1 MTEHMTPSELDAR
14 RAEQWFRR
22 RGLPAVVRGLERNLV
37 VRVVPA
43 VTWLG
48 LSDVLYDVLT
58 IVDGDSEFG
67 SRLENAFFL
76 LFYTAVLI
84 CSVVLPLVGAWFAAN
99 WARDR
104 ALDDRGFGPAAVII
118 GAYVVVWPLGAS
130 LIEGP
135 FRWPGPAASVLASL
149 VVVGLLLALTAVG
162 MGSVF
167 GWALRAAVRQLRS
180 VGTMT
185 SRSMPLLLLVT
196 VFGFYTAEIW
206 QSAGQIPRNQ
216 IWLVLGFFA
225 VLSGLFLRSVFAS
238 ELRALITGWRD
249 RLPALPADTFG
260 DIGSVDGSAPPFTR
274 LERANLFLIL
284 LLTQLLQA
292 LVFAVIVF
300 AAFAVLGTLTVPDAA
315 IKSWVGHDPAQGVL
329 FGVQVPL
336 SNDLVQVCLFIAA
349 FSTLYFIA
357 TIVTDAAQRK
367 TFFDP
372 VLEHLQV
379 SLAGRAVYLARFGP
393 RPVARS
399 AGGGERQPQP

>member
-1 MTEHMTPSELDAR
+1 MTPSELDAR
-14 RAEQWFRR
+14 KAEQWFRR
-22 RGLPAVVRGLERNLV
+22 RGLPAVVRGLERNLA
-37 VRVVPA
+37 VRIVPA

-48 LSDVLYDVLT
+48 LSDLLYDVLT
-58 IVDGDSEFG
+58 IVDGDSEFP
-67 SRLENAFFL
+67 SRLENALFL
-76 LFYTAVLI
+76 LFYTAVLVA
-84 CSVVLPLVGAWFAAN
+84 SVVVPLVSAWLAAN

-104 ALDDRGFGPAAVII
+104 ALDDRGFTTASVVI
-118 GAYVVVWPLGAS
+118 GAYVVVWPSGAS
-130 LIEGP
+130 LVEGP
-135 FRWPGPAASVLASL
+135 FEWSGLAASVLAGL
-149 VVVGLLLALTAVG
+149 AVVGLLLALTAVG

-167 GWALRAAVRQLRS
+167 GWALRAAVRQLRG

-206 QSAGQIPRNQ
+206 QSAGQIPRDR

-225 VLSGLFLRSVFAS
+225 VLSGLFLRSVFAA

-249 RLPALPADTFG
+249 RLTALPADTFG
-260 DIGSVDGSAPPFTR
+260 DVSSVDGSAPPFTR

-292 LVFAVIVF
+292 LVFAMIVF
-300 AAFAVLGTLTVPDAA
+300 VAFLVLGELTVPDSA
-315 IKSWVGHDPAQGVL
+315 IRSWVGHDPGQGVL

-357 TIVTDAAQRK
+357 TIVTDAAHRK

-379 SLAGRAVYLARFGP
+379 SLAGRAVYLARFGSP
-393 RPVARS
+393 RVDR
-399 AGGGERQPQP
+399 EPQP

>member
-1 MTEHMTPSELDAR
+1 MIERMTPSELDSR

-22 RGLPAVVRGLERNLV
+22 RGLPAVVRGLERNLA

-48 LSDVLYDVLT
+48 LSDVLYDVLM
-58 IVDGDSEFG
+58 IVDGDAEFP
-67 SRLENAFFL
+67 SRLENALFL
-76 LFYTAVLI
+76 VFYTVTLVS
-84 CSVVLPLVGAWFAAN
+84 SVALPLVGAWLAAN

-104 ALDDRGFGPAAVII
+104 ALDDRGSGPALVVI
-118 GAYVVVWPLGAS
+118 GAYVVVWPVGAS
-130 LIEGP
+130 LVEGT
-135 FRWPGPAASVLASL
+135 FRWSSL
-149 VVVGLLLALTAVG
+149 VASMLVSLVLVGLLLALTAVG
-162 MGSVF
+162 MGSIF

-196 VFGFYTAEIW
+196 TFGFYTAEIW
-206 QSAGQIPRNQ
+206 QSAGQIPREK

-225 VLSGLFLRSVFAS
+225 VLSGLFLRSVFAA
-238 ELRALITGWRD
+238 ELRGLITGWRD
-249 RLPALPADTFG
+249 RLTALPTDTFG
-260 DIGSVDGSAPPFTR
+260 DVGSVDGSAPAFTP

-292 LVFAVIVF
+292 LVFAMIVF
-300 AAFAVLGTLTVPDAA
+300 AAFAVLGKLTVPDAA
-315 IKSWVGHDPAQGVL
+315 IKSWVGHDPAQGEL

-379 SLAGRAVYLARFGP
+379 SLAGRAVYLARFGS
-393 RPVARS
+393 RS
-399 AGGGERQPQP
+399 AVRRAGVGPEVRP